1 MASDSVNLVLLGPP
15 GAGKGTQGERLVVDC
30 GIPKYATGDILREAV
45 RSGTDLGKE
54 AKKYMDAGELVPDE
68 VVLGMIRDVLNSPEA
83 KKGFIL
89 DGFPRT
95 LAQAEGLDRLLGD
108 AGLMLDAVLYLG
120 VPEEE
125 LVRRLAGRR
134 VCSGCG
140 AVYNVHTDESAA
152 EGVCDKCGGALEI
165 RDDDREDVVRNRL
178 RVYRE
183 NTEPLLGWYRESS
196 TTLHELNAVGTVD
209 DIYEELL
216 GLVGCS

>member
-1 MASDSVNLVLLGPP
+1 MNIVLLGPP
-15 GAGKGTQGERLVVDC
+15 GAGKGTQGGRLVVDC

-45 RSGTDLGKE
+45 RSGTALGQE

-68 VVLGMIRDVLNSPEA
+68 VVLGMVREVLGSPSA

-95 LAQAEGLDRLLGD
+95 LAQAEGLETLLAD
-108 AGLMLDAVLYLG
+108 KGLRLDAVFYLG

-140 AVYNVHTDESAA
+140 AVYNVHTNASAA
-152 EGVCDKCGGALEI
+152 EGMCDSCGAALEI
-165 RDDDREDVVRNRL
+165 RDDDKEEVVRNRL

-183 NTEPLLGWYRESS
+183 NTQPLLDWYRTSATE
-196 TTLHELNAVGTVD
+196 LHELVAVGSVD
-209 DIYEELL
+209 EVYGELL

>member
-1 MASDSVNLVLLGPP
+1 VSTDNLNIVLLGPP
-15 GAGKGTQGERLVVDC
+15 GAGKGTQGDRLVVDC

-45 RSGTDLGKE
+45 RSGTALGLE
-54 AKKYMDAGELVPDE
+54 AKKFMDAGELVPDE
-68 VVLGMIRDVLNSPEA
+68 VVLGMVREVLGSPSA

-95 LAQAEGLDRLLGD
+95 LAQAEGLEALL
-108 AGLMLDAVLYLG
+108 AEEGLKLDAVLYLG
-120 VPEEE
+120 VPEED

-140 AVYNVHTDESAA
+140 AVYNVHTSAA
-152 EGVCDKCGGALEI
+152 ATDGICDSCGAALEI

-183 NTEPLLGWYRESS
+183 NTEPLLGRYRTSA
-196 TTLHELNAVGTVD
+196 TLLHELAAVGTVD
-209 DIYEELL
+209 EVYGELL
-216 GLVGCS
+216 GLIGCS

>member
-1 MASDSVNLVLLGPP
+1 VSSDSVNIVLLGPP

-45 RSGTDLGKE
+45 RSGTTLGQE
-54 AKKYMDAGELVPDE
+54 AKKFMDAGELVPDE
-68 VVLGMIRDVLNSPEA
+68 VVLGMVREVLGSPSA

-95 LAQAEGLDRLLGD
+95 LAQAEALETLLADEGLK
-108 AGLMLDAVLYLG
+108 LDAVLYLG
-120 VPEEE
+120 VPEGE

-140 AVYNVHTDESAA
+140 AVYNVHTNASAA
-152 EGVCDKCGGALEI
+152 EGTCDSCGGALEV
-165 RDDDREDVVRNRL
+165 RDDDKEEVVRNRL

-183 NTEPLLGWYRESS
+183 NTQPLLDWYRTSA
-196 TTLHELNAVGTVD
+196 TKLHELVAVGSVD
-209 DIYEELL
+209 DVYNELL